1 MNGHVFQTHPE
12 SRNLRQFHR
21 SLEELELYVSRT
33 FKNPGDLRSI
43 FSTSEHEKTIAPPTI
58 ADPKGPT
65 IENSDGSTT
74 EKEEDAWT
82 AVERMMLQEECKR
95 VIARRNT
102 LKENLHKLWSVIWGQ
117 CSPSMQE
124 RLIGTPGYDS
134 AKKSDN
140 APALI
145 QYIKGV
151 SFDFESQ
158 QHPIDAIDTAITKF
172 FGAQQGATESL
183 SMFHQ
188 RFRTLANIVTQHA
201 GSDFFCHDGALR
213 FALNAAGVAKD
224 IDPTSKPYAACLSAG
239 RNMSIAMRFLKA
251 TDKARYGT
259 LVTDITNQY
268 ARGLD
273 GYPKDLNQA
282 LTLLTQYVPPTNNS
296 SRSYQND
303 RSQRSGGSP
312 PGTTPDSA
320 LTFVQS
326 DTNPDLVPNTDGRTF
341 QHATC
346 RTCGKRGHYSH
357 DLQGIPKC
365 PSATDSG
372 TQLIQQA
379 GTPEEAPTDEDV
391 GFTLVHDGITLTSSV
406 RKHIIPP
413 TWVLLDSQ
421 STVSI
426 FNNRDLLRDIKPSS
440 RPLAIRS
447 SGGVFHAYHQGHLPN
462 FGPVWYH
469 PDSVA
474 NILSMAAVSKTCR
487 VTMDTQAESAIL
499 VHRNNKSVLRFV
511 QCPSGLYYH
520 NVDTNNK
527 IAPQPYLFSFVN
539 TVAKN
544 KSLFTT
550 REIKGADRAR
560 ALQRRIGY
568 PSQQQFEN
576 ALKTNLITNC
586 PITVDDAKR
595 AVLIYG
601 PPIPSLKGKTTQN
614 APKPLPNFIRQQIPA
629 PILDTHRDIVLS
641 IDNFFV
647 NGNIFLHSI
656 SRKIKFRT
664 ITSIPNRLTKTLV
677 DEVLTIVNVYR
688 ARGFNVTDIHADQ
701 EFTCMHHKPGFE
713 NINFTFSATD
723 DHVHDVE
730 RSIRT
735 IKERVRAGFHSLPF
749 ERIPRALTRALVEK
763 ACQDLNSLPALDG
776 ISSTLSPLTIVTGR
790 PGFDYNTLRLDL
802 GEYVQVFEAN
812 LPTNTPATRTT
823 GALALCIAR
832 NNSGAYNF
840 MSLATGRVITRRQW
854 TRIPLPTEVIAHVN
868 QMAQAERQ
876 PPMPHGEPIFELTP
890 GTALLDID
898 VPMDP
903 QDHDDDDATAIPA
916 DEQDHQSIA
925 LIDDANDDDAHSL
938 VEPEGAGD
946 ILHNPVDF
954 EGAHTDHVENE
965 GADDATYDTPDD
977 DNVSTTSEP
986 GSIFEPSTA
995 THIPAELEG
1004 ADNDPGA
1011 TTEQNKLETTTAE
1024 EITEQQHGVANET
1037 PRYNLRPNRDRSYGH
1052 RLNTQMDTSTSTKT
1066 YSDLSLLQDHITDYL
1081 TTGNIND
1088 TFQCITGYVMNQMS
1102 AEAGIKK
1109 FGQQAIDAIFKE
1121 FAQLNDKKVFSGMDP
1136 TKLTKEEKQGAL
1148 RAITVVKEKRCGKIK
1163 GRTVADGRPQRKL
1176 YSKIE
1181 TTSPTV
1187 ATDSLMTSLIIDA
1200 YEGRDVA
1207 CADITGAY
1215 LNADMED
1222 LVILKVSGP
1231 TVQILCDINPDLS
1244 AFVCKE
1250 NGRDTLYLRLIK
1262 ALYGCVQSALLWY
1275 KLLVETLM
1283 DLGFKLNP
1291 TDACVANAM
1300 VNGKQCTIAWYVDDN
1315 KISHVD
1321 PNIVT
1326 NVINNIESRFGKMA
1340 VTRGDEHVFLGMKIK
1355 FDRTNKTVSI
1365 DMNDYAQEAIEDFL
1379 EHDAQKLNVA
1389 TTGAQRTLFEIDEKS
1404 EKLSNTLKD
1413 VFHSIVA
1420 KLLYIS
1426 KRGRPDIQLPVAHL
1440 CTRVDKCTKKDW
1452 GKLRRILEYL
1462 NGTQNLPLTLGADTL
1477 DVIHT
1482 WVDAAHGVHS
1492 DARGHTGGSISFGR
1506 GTLAN
1511 KSIKQK
1517 LNSKSST
1524 ETELIG
1530 TSDYLPEAINAKYFL
1545 EGQGQH
1551 VKSIDYYRDNQSCMK
1566 MERNGKASAG
1576 AKSRHI
1582 HTRFFW
1588 IKDRL
1593 SVDNINLVYCPTEK
1607 MLADFFTKPL
1617 QGSLFK
1623 MMRDYIMGVIP
1634 IREIL
1639 KDMPVT
1645 DKERVGNRPSTGHTQ
1660 TNKFQ
1665 RM

>member
-21 SLEELELYVSRT
+21 TLEELELYVSRT
-33 FKNPGDLRSI
+33 FKNPGDLRVI
-43 FSTSEHEKTIAPPTI
+43 FNNDEKITETPVI
-58 ADPKGPT
+58 ADPEGPT
-65 IENSDGSTT
+65 TKSADGSII
-74 EKEEDAWT
+74 EKPEDDWT
-82 AVERMMLQEECKR
+82 PVERMMLQEECKR
-95 VIARRNT
+95 VIARRNI

-117 CSPSMQE
+117 CSQSMQE
-124 RLIGTPGYDS
+124 RLVGTPGYAE
-134 AKKSDN
+134 AKESDN
-140 APALI
+140 APTLL

-151 SFDFESQ
+151 AFDFESQ
-158 QHPIDAIDTAITKF
+158 QHPVDAIDTAIVKF
-172 FGAQQGATESL
+172 FSAQQGTTESL

-201 GSDFFCHDGALR
+201 GTDFFCHQGALQL
-213 FALNAAGVAKD
+213 AMTNAGVPAD
-224 IDPTSKPYAACLSAG
+224 ISTASESYTACLRAG
-239 RNMSIAMRFLKA
+239 RNMSIAMRFIKA
-251 TDKARYGT
+251 ADKARYGT
-259 LVTDITNQY
+259 LVADITNQY

-282 LTLLTQYVPPTNNS
+282 FTLLTQYVPPTNNAR
-296 SRSYQND
+296 SRQYQH
-303 RSQRSGGSP
+303 RGGGDP
-312 PGTTPDSA
+312 EATDSA

-326 DTNPDLVPNTDGRTF
+326 DADPDLVPNVDGRTF
-341 QHATC
+341 ANATC
-346 RTCGKRGHYSH
+346 KTCGKKGHYSH
-357 DLQGIPKC
+357 DLQGQPKC
-365 PSATDSG
+365 PSAENNG
-372 TQLIQQA
+372 IQLVQQ
-379 GTPEEAPTDEDV
+379 TEATKENADEDV
-391 GFTLVHDGITLTSSV
+391 GFTLLQDGFALTST
-406 RKHIIPP
+406 RKRAIPS

-426 FNNRDLLRDIKPSS
+426 FNNADLLRDIAPSP

-447 SGGVFHAYHQGHLPN
+447 SGGVFHAFHTGYLPN
-462 FGPVWYH
+462 FGQVWYH

-487 VTMDTQAESAIL
+487 VTMDTQAEPAIL
-499 VHRNNKSVLRFV
+499 VHRKDKSILRFV
-511 QCPSGLYYH
+511 QCPSGLYYYDVAIKTKPAASH
-520 NVDTNNK
+520 
-527 IAPQPYLFSFVN
+527 YRFSFLN
-539 TVAKN
+539 TVAQN
-544 KSLFTT
+544 KSLYTA
-550 REIKGADRAR
+550 REIKGADKAR

-568 PSQQQFEN
+568 PSQQQFEH

-586 PITVDDAKR
+586 PVTVDDAKR

-601 PPIPSLKGKTTQN
+601 PPIPSLKGKTSQN

-629 PILDTHRDIVLS
+629 PILDAHKEVVLS

-647 NGNIFLHSI
+647 NGNKFLHSI

-664 ITSIPNRLTKTLV
+664 ITSISNRLTKTLV
-677 DEVLTIVNVYR
+677 DEVLAIVNVYR
-688 ARGFNVTDIHADQ
+688 ARGFIVTEIHADQ
-701 EFTCMHHKPGFE
+701 EFTCLHHKPGFE
-713 NINFTFSATD
+713 DINFTFTATD
-723 DHVHDVE
+723 DHVHEVE

-749 ERIPRALTRALVEK
+749 ERIPRAVTRALVEK

-776 ISSTLSPLTIVTGR
+776 VSPTLSPLTIVTGR
-790 PGFDYNTLRLDL
+790 PGFDYNKLRLDL

-832 NNSGAYNF
+832 NNPGAYNF
-840 MSLATGRVITRRQW
+840 MSLTTGRVITRRQW
-854 TRIPLPTEVIAHVN
+854 TQLPMPTEVIAHVN
-868 QMAQAERQ
+868 QMAQAESQ

-890 GTALLDID
+890 GTALHDND
-898 VPMDP
+898 VPVHP
-903 QDHDDDDATAIPA
+903 QDRDDDDASDSSA
-916 DEQDHQSIA
+916 DEDNHSIA
-925 LIDDANDDDAHSL
+925 LLDDTDDDDAHSL
-938 VEPEGAGD
+938 PLEPEGAD
-946 ILHNPVDF
+946 AVFDNQL
-954 EGAHTDHVENE
+954 ENE
-965 GADDATYDTPDD
+965 GADGNLPDD
-977 DNVSTTSEP
+977 DDASTNSDP
-986 GSIFEPSTA
+986 GSIHEPGNA
-995 THIPAELEG
+995 NPAPAELEG
-1004 ADNDPGA
+1004 ADDEPEV
-1011 TTEQNKLETTTAE
+1011 TTEDAGPTAE
-1024 EITEQQHGVANET
+1024 EARNEQQAEDGVENET
-1037 PRYNLRPNRDRSYGH
+1037 PRYNLRPNRDRSYSH
-1052 RLNTQMDTSTSTKT
+1052 RLNTQMDSSNSTKT
-1066 YSDLSLLQDHITDYL
+1066 YADLSLLQDHITDYL

-1109 FGQQAIDAIFKE
+1109 FGQPAIDAIFKE
-1121 FAQLNDKKVFSGMDP
+1121 FAQLNDKKVFAGMDP

-1176 YSKIE
+1176 YSKVE

-1187 ATDSLMTSLIIDA
+1187 ATESLMTSLIIDA

-1231 TVQILCDINPDLS
+1231 TVQILCDINPELS

-1250 NGRDTLYLRLIK
+1250 HGRDTLYLRLIK

-1275 KLLVETLM
+1275 KLLVETLI
-1283 DLGFKLNP
+1283 DLGFELNP

-1340 VTRGDEHVFLGMKIK
+1340 VTRGDEHVFLGMKVK
-1355 FDRTNKTVSI
+1355 FDRESKTVSI
-1365 DMNDYAQEAIEDFL
+1365 DMNDYAKEAIDDFL

-1389 TTGAQRTLFEIDEKS
+1389 TTGAQRTLFEIDENS
-1404 EKLSNTLKD
+1404 ENLSSTLKD

-1462 NGTQNLPLTLGADTL
+1462 KGTENLSLTLGADTL

-1482 WVDAAHGVHS
+1482 WVDAAHGVHC
-1492 DARGHTGGSISFGR
+1492 DARGHTGGLISFGR
-1506 GTLAN
+1506 GTIAN

-1530 TSDYLPEAINAKYFL
+1530 TSDYLPDAINAKYFL

-1551 VKSIDYYRDNQSCMK
+1551 VKGINYYRDNQSCMK

-1576 AKSRHI
+1576 TKSRHI
-1582 HTRFFW
+1582 HNRYFW

-1593 SVDNINLVYCPTEK
+1593 SVDNINLIYCPTEI

-1639 KDMPVT
+1639 KDMPIP
-1645 DKERVGNRPSTGHTQ
+1645 DKERVGNSKDRPLTGHAQ
-1660 TNKFQ
+1660 TN
-1665 RM
+1665 